1 MNKKIYNLGLKDF
14 AKLLGTTASDIPAN
28 CRKIIKDS
36 DFRYYKI
43 PPQEKLKLMKEI
55 SEKIKNNVFSVA
67 GKESK
72 NVWQKKWSDRLHDFV
87 AQDSKIEALT
97 PEYHY
102 TPKRLHRLNNNFI
115 EPLDKNFELNFDRI
129 FKNWLF
135 KKYFKEVSSIYEFGC
150 GTGMNMC
157 TLARIFPDKKL
168 YCSDWVNSSKK
179 IANLLAKKYGWKLS
193 GFVFD
198 MFNPDFGLKI
208 AENGAFL
215 TFSSL
220 EQIGQ
225 DYKKF
230 LKFAIENKINLFL
243 TVDSIEEL
251 YDKRDPFDR
260 LAIKFIKN
268 RNYLSN
274 YLNYLRRLEK
284 ERRIKIIKIRRVRFG
299 NLYHEGYSYIAWKP
313 L

>member
-1 MNKKIYNLGLKDF
+1 MNKKIYDLGLKDF
-14 AKLLGTTASDIPAN
+14 ARLLGTTASDIPAS

-43 PPQEKLKLMKEI
+43 PRQEKLKLMKEI
-55 SEKIKNNVFSVA
+55 SKKIKNNVFSVA
-67 GKESK
+67 GKGSK
-72 NVWQKKWSDRLHDFV
+72 EFWQKKWSDRLHDFV
-87 AQDSKIEALT
+87 AQENKTEFLT

-135 KKYFKEVSSIYEFGC
+135 GKYFKEVGSIYEFGC

-157 TLARIFPDKKL
+157 ALASIFPDKKL

-179 IANLLAKKYGWKLS
+179 IADLLAKKYDWKLS

-198 MFNPDFGLKI
+198 MFNPDFKLKI
-208 AENGAFL
+208 SENSAFL
-215 TFSSL
+215 TFSSM
-220 EQIGQ
+220 EQLGQ
-225 DYKKF
+225 DYQAF
-230 LKFAIENKINLFL
+230 LKFAIENKIDIFL

-251 YDKRDPFDR
+251 YDKRDPFDN
-260 LAIKFIKN
+260 LAVKFIKK

-274 YLNYLRRLEK
+274 YLNYLLRLEK
-284 ERRIKIIKIRRVRFG
+284 RGLIKIIKTQRVRFG